1 MITVEIKSRDG
12 GFCTLC
18 ATGHAD
24 YAPRGQ
30 NIVCASV
37 SALIGAFCVFL
48 EQCAKGVRLKDDGDT
63 LSVLWS
69 LDEHTEPA
77 LDMLV
82 LGLGGVEA
90 QYPEHLKLSKNF

>member
-1 MITVEIKSRDG
+1 MITVDLQRGDG
-12 GFCTLC
+12 GFCTLL

-24 YAPRGQ
+24 YAPYGQ
-30 NIVCASV
+30 DIVCASV
-37 SALIGAFCVFL
+37 SALIGSFCAFL
-48 EQCAKGVRLKDDGDT
+48 EQKTKGVRLKDDGDT

-77 LDMLV
+77 LDVLV
-82 LGLGGVEA
+82 IGLGGVEA

>member
-1 MITVEIKSRDG
+1 MITVEIKRGDG

-24 YAPRGQ
+24 YAPYGQ
-30 NIVCASV
+30 DIVCASV
-37 SALIGAFCVFL
+37 SALIGAFCAFL
-48 EQCAKGVRLKDDGDT
+48 EQKEKGVRIKDDGDT
-63 LSVLWS
+63 LSALWTW
-69 LDEHTEPA
+69 DKRTEPA

>member
-1 MITVEIKSRDG
+1 MITVEINRGDG

-30 NIVCASV
+30 DIVCASV

-48 EQCAKGVRLKDDGDT
+48 EQRAKGVRLKDDGDT
-63 LSVLWS
+63 LSALWS
-69 LDEHTEPA
+69 LDEHTEQA

-82 LGLGGVEA
+82 LGLGGIAA
-90 QYPEHLKLSKNF
+90 QYPDHLKFSKNF

>member
-1 MITVEIKSRDG
+1 MITVEIKHGDG

-30 NIVCASV
+30 DIVCASV
-37 SALIGAFCVFL
+37 SALIGAFCAFL
-48 EQCAKGVRLKDDGDT
+48 EQRAKGVRIKDDGDT
-63 LSVLWS
+63 LSALWT
-69 LDEHTEPA
+69 LDEHTEQA

-82 LGLGGVEA
+82 LGLGGVED